1 MTARGRMGT
10 LTRYTWVTE
19 TPLCEEMR
27 PRKVASFLSRS
38 SSVPCLL
45 PRAAQAANQTW
56 AGAGAFAGA
65 QVGLCLTLVVDSDAA
80 TVVAYAS
87 PSPRSSTVRATRP
100 GFSEPQRSKLPV
112 TLFCAPR

>member
-38 SSVPCLL
+38 SSVPCLS
-45 PRAAQAANQTW
+45 PRAAQAANQSW

-65 QVGLCLTLVVDSDAA
+65 RAGLRLAFVVDSDAA
-80 TVVAYAS
+80 TVVACAG
-87 PSPRSSTVRATRP
+87 P
-100 GFSEPQRSKLPV
+100 GPAFKHIPCGP
-112 TLFCAPR
+112 TWF